1 MMKLLEG
8 NTIRLRALEP
18 EDLDFLYKWENDT
31 TLWRYGTT
39 LAPYSRFSLRDYI
52 ADSRL
57 DIFQSRQLR
66 LMIVLQSE
74 NKTIGTVDLYDFD
87 PINSRA
93 GIGILL
99 DDAYRKQGLA
109 AEALKLVEEYA
120 FEFLMLKQIYAYVPE
135 RNEPSV
141 KLFTRNGYI
150 ESGKLISWVKNGD
163 LYEDVYFMQL
173 IAP

>member
-1 MMKLLEG
+1 MKLLEG

-18 EDLDFLYKWENDT
+18 EDLEFLYKWENDT

-74 NKTIGTVDLYDFD
+74 NVTIGTVDLYDFD
-87 PINSRA
+87 PINCRA

-109 AEALKLVEEYA
+109 TETLKLVEKYA

-141 KLFTRNGYI
+141 KLFSRSGYI
-150 ESGKLISWVKNGD
+150 ETGKLVSWVKNGD

>member
-1 MMKLLEG
+1 MKLLEG
-8 NTIRLRALEP
+8 NMIRLRALEP
-18 EDLDFLYKWENDT
+18 EDLEFLYKWENDT
-31 TLWRYGTT
+31 TLWRYGST

-74 NKTIGTVDLYDFD
+74 NVTIGTVDLYDFD
-87 PINSRA
+87 PINCRA

-99 DDAYRKQGLA
+99 DAAYRHQGLGM
-109 AEALKLVEEYA
+109 EALKLVQEYA
-120 FEFLMLKQIYAYVPE
+120 FKFLMLKQIYAYVPE

-141 KLFTRNGYI
+141 KLFLRSGYT
-150 ESGKLISWVKNGD
+150 ETGKLVSWIKNGD

-173 IAP
+173 ITE